1 VFQSIESIYRES
13 YETLGKVQELS
24 WKILPFVVLVMVLAY
39 MYHAVRNDKGSYT
52 ELFFKLGATAVT
64 LISYRWWT
72 VWLGTFIVE
81 IAKLFQSGEGIS
93 GYYATVLELYKQ
105 HATSEA
111 RWWQVGAQVYGF
123 FYHTLIWL
131 SVALVALASVFFEM
145 IQFWAQVFLWILGP
159 IAIMLAL
166 FPNFKGA
173 FITWLNRFIAVC
185 FWSVIYVLA
194 SRVFNG
200 LITST
205 FTEAWAQNGQQGVG
219 LQAESFTVW
228 KLFLFS
234 IAYLYAIIRIP
245 ATTGWL
251 IDHSF
256 GFASGLI
263 ITTTTLATA
272 KLRAFGLGAAQM
284 AGTSRAA
291 VARGIGKALGRQFRP

>member
-1 VFQSIESIYRES
+1 MFQSIESIYRES
-13 YETLGKVQELS
+13 YETLSKVQDLA
-24 WKILPFVVLVMVLAY
+24 WKILPFIVLVMVTVY
-39 MYHAVRNDKGSYT
+39 VYQAVRNNRGNYT
-52 ELFFKLGATAVT
+52 ELFFKLGGAAVA
-64 LISYRWWT
+64 LLSYRWWT
-72 VWLGTFIVE
+72 VSVGTLIVE
-81 IAKLFQSGEGIS
+81 IAKLFQNGEGIS
-93 GYYATVLELYKQ
+93 GYYSTVLELYKQ
-105 HATSEA
+105 YAVAEA
-111 RWWQVGAQVYGF
+111 RWWEVGAQLYGF

-145 IQFWAQVFLWILGP
+145 IQFWAQAFLWILGP
-159 IAIMLAL
+159 IAIMLSL

-173 FITWLNRFIAVC
+173 FVTWLNRFIAVC

-200 LITST
+200 LISGT
-205 FTEAWAQNGQQGVG
+205 FAEAWGQNSAVGGGV
-219 LQAESFTVW
+219 QAESFTIW

-272 KLRAFGLGAAQM
+272 KLRAFGLGAAHM
-284 AGTSRAA
+284 AGTGRGA
-291 VARGIGKALGRQFRP
+291 VMRGIGKALGRQFRL